1 MVGHTSQHSILRFHE
16 VVAID
21 NGSMFA
27 RISDSTP
34 SEPSKSYIQSHDFV
48 EKPKLAKKGP
58 RIHHHVNLVAGDLL
72 VFKR

>member
-1 MVGHTSQHSILRFHE
+1 MAGHTSQHSVLRFHE

-21 NGSMFA
+21 HGSMFA
-27 RISDSTP
+27 RISDST
-34 SEPSKSYIQSHDFV
+34 SLELSKYFIQSHYFV